1 MNKNRKEYQ
10 KAALV
15 RPLNLQKPIFNLQTA
30 PECPE
35 SSYSKKSDLYHLF
48 DSYFKVSKDPKK
60 LRKTTSKHYKTL
72 RTKLFL
78 DDESQR
84 SKKEGNNK
92 KIYLSE
98 L

>member
-1 MNKNRKEYQ
+1 MNKIRKEYQ

-15 RPLNLQKPIFNLQTA
+15 RPLNLQKPILNLQTA

-35 SSYSKKSDLYHLF
+35 SSNSKKSDLYHLF

-60 LRKTTSKHYKTL
+60 HKKTTSKCYKSL
-72 RTKLFL
+72 RTKLFV

-92 KIYLSE
+92 KNCLSE